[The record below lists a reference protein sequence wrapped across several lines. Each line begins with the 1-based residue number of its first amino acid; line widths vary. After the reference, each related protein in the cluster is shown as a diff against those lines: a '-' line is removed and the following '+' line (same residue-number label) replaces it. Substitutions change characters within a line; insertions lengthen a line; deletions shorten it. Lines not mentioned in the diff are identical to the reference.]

1 MWLHWV
7 FVAVWA
13 SSDCGKWGL
22 KKKIFKKIFPVDDG
36 GRVAGPMETLDHI
49 DQFLE
54 SDPGNL

>member
-1 MWLHWV
+1 M
-7 FVAVWA
+7 WA
-13 SSDCGKWGL
+13 SSDCGEWGL
-22 KKKIFKKIFPVDDG
+22 KKKIFKKIFPADDG